1 MKIDRRSFLGLGLG
15 AAAGVAVSP
24 VAWKLMDDSSIWTQN
39 WPWTPVPR
47 DGEVTFDNT
56 VCSMCPG
63 NCGLSVKKID
73 GRPVKIEGRDDYPV
87 NTGGVCL
94 HGVSGLQYLYDP
106 SRIKTPL
113 KRIGDTFEEISWDEA
128 LELVATKLA
137 EIRDAG
143 KADSIACVTNHGMGT
158 VPGLFQRL
166 LKALGSNNFL
176 SIDTM
181 DKAWEKTLE
190 KMHGVNGTLGF
201 DLENADFILS
211 FGTGLIEGWG
221 SPVSN
226 FKVNSSRKERG
237 AALIQVEP
245 RLSNTAA
252 AADTWLAA
260 NPNTEADLALA
271 MANVIIS
278 NNLYNTGYYV
288 SGFGPG
294 FDDLAAMLKENY
306 SPEAV
311 AKTTGIDAAVIVD
324 IAKRFAKSG
333 APVAIAGKGKGSTPG
348 SAREFAA
355 VHLLNC
361 LAGNINTKGG
371 AWILSPQDYDQWPG
385 VEMDDVASQAIE
397 KPAMDPAGSVAG
409 FFAKAGAEKTVQA
422 LLISD
427 ANPCYALNDAKAITK
442 AVQEIPFVV
451 SFSSFMDETTQQ
463 ADVVLPSHT
472 FLERTEDLPSAA
484 GMARRVTGLAKP
496 VTAPVFNTK
505 NPGDAILAIAKAM
518 EGTVGESF
526 PWESYEEC
534 LEAVTGD
541 LWSDLS
547 DQGYAAVQEKAPAT
561 RPSVDFSFV
570 AQNPAS
576 VEAEGTEA
584 DFSLILVPLDNVR
597 IATGSIASSPFAV
610 KTVPDTV
617 LAGKDSLVE
626 MNPET
631 AKANKLSQGDLA
643 VLETP
648 KGKATVKVNL
658 FEGIMP
664 GVIGMPRG
672 LGHAMEENR
681 YVSGKGVNINE
692 LMGPVMDAASGLDAA
707 WGIRANISKA

>member
-24 VAWKLMDDSSIWTQN
+24 ATWKLMDDSSIWTQN
-39 WPWTPVPR
+39 WSWTPVPR

-56 VCSMCPG
+56 VCSLCPG
-63 NCGLSVKKID
+63 NCGLSVRKID

-87 NTGGVCL
+87 NSGGICL

-113 KRIGDTFEEISWDEA
+113 KRNGDAFEPISWDDA
-128 LELVATKLA
+128 LELVAAKLG

-143 KADSIACVTNHGMGT
+143 KADRIACVTNHGMGT
-158 VPGLFQRL
+158 VPGLFGRFV
-166 LKALGSNNFL
+166 KALGSNNVY
-176 SIDTM
+176 SMDTM

-190 KMHGVNGTLGF
+190 KMHGVHGTLGF
-201 DLENADFILS
+201 DLENSDFVLS

-226 FKVNSSRKERG
+226 FKANSSRKERG
-237 AALIQVEP
+237 ATLVQVEP

-252 AADTWLAA
+252 NADTWIAA
-260 NPNTEADLALA
+260 KPNTEADLALG

-294 FDDLAAMLKENY
+294 FDELTAMLQENY

-311 AKTTGIDAAVIVD
+311 AQTTGIEAAVIVD
-324 IAKRFAKSG
+324 LAKRFVKAG
-333 APVAIAGKGKGSTPG
+333 APVAIAGKGKGATPG

-371 AWILSPQDYDQWPG
+371 AWILSPQDYDQWPA
-385 VEMDDVASQAIE
+385 VEMDDAASQAIE

-409 FFAKAGAEKTVQA
+409 FFAKAGAEKTVEA
-422 LLISD
+422 LLITD
-427 ANPCYALNDAKAITK
+427 ANPCFALTDAPAVTK
-442 AVQEIPFVV
+442 AVQDIPFVV
-451 SFSSFMDETTQQ
+451 SFSSFMDETTQL

-472 FLERTEDLPSAA
+472 FLERIEDLPSAA
-484 GMARRVTGLAKP
+484 GMARRVTGLAQP
-496 VTAPVFNTK
+496 VIDPLFNTK

-518 EGTVGESF
+518 AGTVGDSF

-547 DQGYAAVQEKAPAT
+547 DQGYAAVQETPPAT
-561 RPSVDFSFV
+561 RPSVDFSFL
-570 AQNPAS
+570 AQNPAP
-576 VEAEGTEA
+576 VEAEGKPA
-584 DFSLILVPLDNVR
+584 DFSLVLVPLDNVR
-597 IATGSIASSPFAV
+597 IAAGSIASSPFAI
-610 KTVPDTV
+610 KTVSDTV
-617 LAGKDSLVE
+617 LFGKDVLVE

-631 AKANKLSQGDLA
+631 AREYKLSQGDLA
-643 VLETP
+643 VIETP

-664 GVIGMPRG
+664 GVVAMVRG
-672 LGHAMEENR
+672 LGHAMDENR
-681 YVSGKGVNINE
+681 YVGGKGVNINE
-692 LMGPVMDAASGLDAA
+692 LMGPVMDAASGLDAV
-707 WGIRANISKA
+707 WGIRANISRA